1 MSVLVNYSVKKCCFF
16 LIEHNGH
23 TDSSACQAGIWT
35 GFDGPSIAA
44 PDGTEN
50 EKTQGKE
57 SGYRTLVLFLKKTT
71 PQYKVILCTDIG
83 MMTCTF
89 TFV

>member
-1 MSVLVNYSVKKCCFF
+1 MCFF

-23 TDSSACQAGIWT
+23 TDSSACQAGVWT
-35 GFDGPSIAA
+35 GFDRPSIAA

-57 SGYRTLVLFLKKTT
+57 SGYRTLALLLT
-71 PQYKVILCTDIG
+71 
-83 MMTCTF
+83 
-89 TFV
+89 

>member
-1 MSVLVNYSVKKCCFF
+1 MLVF

-23 TDSSACQAGIWT
+23 TDSSACQAGVWT
-35 GFDGPSIAA
+35 GFDRPSIAA

-57 SGYRTLVLFLKKTT
+57 SGYRTLALLLT
-71 PQYKVILCTDIG
+71 
-83 MMTCTF
+83 
-89 TFV
+89 